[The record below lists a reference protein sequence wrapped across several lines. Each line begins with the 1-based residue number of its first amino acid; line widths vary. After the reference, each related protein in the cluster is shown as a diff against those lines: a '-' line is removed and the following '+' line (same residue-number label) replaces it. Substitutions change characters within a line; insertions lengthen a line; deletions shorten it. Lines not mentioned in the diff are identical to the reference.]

1 MTRPRQA
8 DLRDAPDRAVD
19 SCGDVLEIRLDE
31 SGRSSWRSAV
41 FSAVIAAAGG
51 PLFRFVAAPVDTAR
65 DPDEHAAAGARFPV
79 LPFHD
84 LDDRTEQAEWID
96 LAEERLDELDAELQA
111 AGWRRRPERG
121 EHWWSLR
128 YDRPF

>member
-1 MTRPRQA
+1 MTRPRRA
-8 DLRDAPDRAVD
+8 DLRDGSDRTVD
-19 SCGDVLEIRLDE
+19 SCGDVLEIRLEE
-31 SGRSSWRSAV
+31 SGKGSLRSAM
-41 FSAVIAAAGG
+41 FSAGIGAAGG
-51 PLFRFVAAPVDTAR
+51 PLCRFVAAPVEASR
-65 DPDEHAAAGARFPV
+65 DPDERAAAGARFPV

-84 LDDRTEQAEWID
+84 LDGRTEQDEWID